1 MKQQSFCHPPGT
13 RLCII
18 LFLSVGVLF
27 AAPEAAE
34 GRTALGQVRS
44 LAGDALTAGVTLR
57 LETTDGTL
65 IAQQTGSTDGRFQ
78 FDGLSMLV
86 YRLTV
91 TAPGFQPFTTEV
103 DLSGYRPNIS
113 VDVTLEP
120 LKKTKSMPATLAP
133 MTDEAAPRMARKE
146 YEKGSRALDEQNF
159 SEAQLHLR
167 KAIDEYPCYA
177 RAQTD
182 LALALMM
189 QNDGAHAEA
198 ALRKSIACD
207 RGFLPAYTRLGRL
220 LNAAQRY
227 ADCETAL
234 AEGAR
239 LSPSSWELFYQL
251 GDAHAGLHQYA
262 KAEEEYLKVRSLN
275 PAAPAEL
282 HAKLADLYYQMKV
295 YDKSMAEMRA
305 YLLDDPN
312 GRYAERTRVIL
323 REMESSGAAHAVYT
337 PPSKPQS

>member
-1 MKQQSFCHPPGT
+1 MKPQLSSHSPGN
-13 RLCII
+13 RLNII
-18 LFLSVGVLF
+18 LFLSMGVLF
-27 AAPEAAE
+27 AALEAAE
-34 GRTALGQVRS
+34 GRTAVGQVRS
-44 LAGDALTAGVTLR
+44 LAGNVVTDGVTLR
-57 LETTDGTL
+57 LETTDSTL
-65 IAQQTGSTDGRFQ
+65 IAVQTGSTDGRFH
-78 FDGLSMLV
+78 FNGLSMLV
-86 YRLTV
+86 YKLTV
-91 TAPGFQPFTTEV
+91 TATGFQPFTTEV

-113 VDVTLEP
+113 VDVTLVP
-120 LKKTKSMPATLAP
+120 LNKTKSTPATLAP
-133 MTDEAAPRMARKE
+133 MTDAAAPRTARKE
-146 YEKGSRALDEQNF
+146 YEKGGRALDEQNF
-159 SEAQLHLR
+159 SEAQRHFQ
-167 KAIDEYPCYA
+167 KALDEYPCYA

-189 QNDGAHAEA
+189 RNDSAHAEA

-220 LNAAQRY
+220 LNTAKRY

-234 AEGAR
+234 AEGLR
-239 LSPSSWELFYQL
+239 LSPSSWELNYQL

-262 KAEEEYLKVRSLN
+262 KAEQEYLKARSLN

-282 HAKLADLYYQMKV
+282 HVKLADLYFQMKV

-323 REMESSGAAHAVYT
+323 QEMESSGAAHSVDT
-337 PPSKPQS
+337 PPSQPQP